1 MSSIQYEEIVRKCYY
16 DILNR
21 IPDQNGL
28 EHFIHL
34 LKKNKID
41 EKKLIEL
48 LKESEEFKQQ
58 NCEITDSPEDKNLVE
73 IIELNFMKILNRE
86 PDGNGLKYFFTQ
98 IKNNN
103 MNIDDLIQKLKESP
117 EYKLSH
123 PIEIEPNTPV
133 DVRMKKEW
141 NERTK
146 MNPLFV
152 IATDHSESEDDFW
165 NSGIG
170 ECNDIL
176 GINTER
182 YQKIIEN
189 KEPSKMNILE
199 IGCGIGRIL
208 IPMRKFFGSVTGID
222 ISSEMVQLGQ
232 KYVSDVPNCNII
244 ENNGVD
250 LSEFSDNTFDF
261 CYSFIVFQHI
271 PEKKIVERYISEVS
285 RVLKSDCLFRFQVR
299 GTISTKPNEIT
310 TWDGVQFTSNEIHKI
325 AEENNFEIIEEGD
338 DKTEYYWITL
348 KSH

>member
-1 MSSIQYEEIVRKCYY
+1 MNKNNIHNIITKCY
-16 DILNR
+16 
-21 IPDQNGL
+21 
-28 EHFIHL
+28 
-34 LKKNKID
+34 
-41 EKKLIEL
+41 
-48 LKESEEFKQQ
+48 QQ
-58 NCEITDSPEDKNLVE
+58 Y
-73 IIELNFMKILNRE
+73 LNRE
-86 PDGNGLKYFFTQ
+86 PDDAGLKHYTHLMKTNQ
-98 IKNNN
+98 LDEKS
-103 MNIDDLIQKLKESP
+103 LIVIFKESS
-117 EYKLSH
+117 EYKFSH

-232 KYVSDVPNCNII
+232 KYVESIPNCSII
-244 ENNGVD
+244 ENNGTD
-250 LSEFSDNTFDF
+250 LSEFSDNYFDF